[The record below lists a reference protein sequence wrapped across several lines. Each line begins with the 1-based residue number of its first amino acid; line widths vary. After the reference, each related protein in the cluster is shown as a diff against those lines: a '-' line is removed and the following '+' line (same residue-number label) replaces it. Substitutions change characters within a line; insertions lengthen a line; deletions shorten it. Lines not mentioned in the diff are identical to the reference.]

1 METIKASRE
10 QSLGSQINHGAGM
23 SEVPDH
29 CRSIVL
35 LITQLCYGGAETQM
49 IRLAIELKSAG
60 WTVTVICL
68 LAPSAYTSILE
79 QADIPVISLDMQ
91 RGVPDPR
98 GLFRLA
104 QVIRQLKPHVL
115 HTHLVHANLLGRMT
129 RLMARVPVVIS
140 TIHNLREASEKGGS
154 TWHKELL
161 YRITDPLADRTT
173 IIAQSAYERYVRIGA
188 VPRSRLEMIPNGVDT
203 CRFQPSV
210 SLRKQ
215 TRAELGIDSDFV
227 WLAIGR
233 LVEQKDYPNLLRAV
247 RMFSAE
253 KWQLLMVGEGGLHDS
268 LSALA
273 TELGIGHKVRFIPAR
288 EDVVALYSAADAFVM
303 SSAWEGMSAALQEA
317 LAMALPCV
325 VTDVGANRDLVRDGI
340 TGYVVP
346 PGDSSRLAQGMENLM
361 TAPAPSREQ
370 FGKSA
375 RDFAVSQYEF
385 TTVARKWFDLYERC
399 LRKKGCPALG

>member
-1 METIKASRE
+1 M
-10 QSLGSQINHGAGM
+10 
-23 SEVPDH
+23 PDH

-49 IRLAIELKSAG
+49 IRLALELKSAG
-60 WTVTVICL
+60 WTVTVVCL

-79 QADIPVISLDMQ
+79 QAGIPVISLDMP

-104 QVIRQLKPHVL
+104 RIIRQLKPHVL
-115 HTHLVHANLLGRMT
+115 HTHLVHANLLGRIT

-140 TIHNLREASEKGGS
+140 TIHNLQEVAEKGGS

-161 YRITDPLADRTT
+161 YRMTDSLADRTT
-173 IIAQSAYERYVRIGA
+173 IIAKSAFDRYVRVGA

-203 CRFQPSV
+203 SRFRPSAV
-210 SLRKQ
+210 LREQ
-215 TRAELGIDSDFV
+215 TRAELGFDGSDFV

-247 RMFSAE
+247 RMLSAE
-253 KWQLLMVGEGGLHDS
+253 KWQLLMVGEGSLRDS
-268 LSALA
+268 LGALA
-273 TELGIGHKVRFIPAR
+273 AEIGLSHKVRFVPAR

-317 LAMALPCV
+317 IAMALPCV

-346 PGDSSRLAQGMENLM
+346 PGDSSLLAQGMENLM
-361 TAPAPSREQ
+361 TAPVSRREQ
-370 FGKSA
+370 FGRNA

-385 TTVARKWFDLYERC
+385 KTVARKWFDLYERC
-399 LRKKGCPALG
+399 LGKKGYPALG